1 MKKNKNL
8 IKAGFAIYLL
18 IASFIYVDILRVYME
33 FVDQNLLH
41 AIGLAL
47 GLDAL
52 VVFLN
57 IVSVLKRKPLFSA
70 FAYITTFFV
79 WFVVF
84 SSLSGLYKTY
94 QLVVDIKTT
103 LAFVL
108 SLVPLFSAFIG
119 KTLGYLIAENE
130 QHATDIQ
137 VTNDL
142 AELISGSNKTV
153 LMDMNIFNSLMED
166 KRRKYIY
173 ENYTKDDILG
183 YKPVG
188 DKMLVAF
195 KHDIIKK

>member
-8 IKAGFAIYLL
+8 IRVGFGIYLL

-33 FVDQNLLH
+33 FVDQNIFH

-57 IVSVLKRKPLFSA
+57 IVSVLKRKPIFSF
-70 FAYITTFFV
+70 FAYTTTFFV
-79 WFVVF
+79 WFIVF
-84 SSLSGLYKTY
+84 SSLSGLYRTY
-94 QLVVDIKTT
+94 QLEIDIRNT

-119 KTLGYLIAENE
+119 KTLGYLISENE
-130 QHATDIQ
+130 KLIENEKANQISDDIA
-137 VTNDL
+137 DII
-142 AELISGSNKTV
+142 EGSSKTV
-153 LMDMNIFNSLMED
+153 LMDTNIFNTLKED

-173 ENYTKDDILG
+173 ENYTKEDIQG
-183 YKPVG
+183 YKQVG
-188 DKMLVAF
+188 DKVLIAF
-195 KHDIIKK
+195 KQK